1 MKPLRIY
8 ADSSAI
14 GGCGDPE
21 FAIDSQRL
29 VDSARQQQLIIL
41 ISETT
46 LTELE
51 AAPVDVQS
59 ILKDLPLEC
68 LEMVALTAEVLSLW
82 DAYLDAGVVRRKSVN
97 DATHVASATVSR
109 ADALVS
115 WNFKHIVRLEKI
127 KGYNQVNLINGYGIL
142 TIITPKEV
150 RLHEPEE

>member
-8 ADSSAI
+8 ADSSVI
-14 GGCGDPE
+14 GGCGDAE
-21 FAIDSQRL
+21 FTIDSQRL
-29 VDSARQQQLIIL
+29 VDSARQQQLILL

-51 AAPVDVQS
+51 VAPVDVQNV
-59 ILKDLPLEC
+59 LKELPLEC
-68 LEMVALTAEVLSLW
+68 LEMVALTAEVLALR
-82 DAYLDAGVVRRKSVN
+82 DAYLHAGVVGPRSVN
-97 DATHVASATVSR
+97 DATHVACATVAR

-115 WNFKHIVRLEKI
+115 WNFRRIVRLEKM
-127 KGYNQVNLINGYGIL
+127 KGYNQVNLINGYGVL